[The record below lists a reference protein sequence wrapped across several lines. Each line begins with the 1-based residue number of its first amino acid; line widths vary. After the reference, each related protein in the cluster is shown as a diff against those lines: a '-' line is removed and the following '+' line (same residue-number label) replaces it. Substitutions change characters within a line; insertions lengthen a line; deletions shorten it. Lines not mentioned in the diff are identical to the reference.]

1 MLHDISEHEQA
12 VSTSQRVY
20 ANLPTHM
27 VRRVMKT
34 KTIGRGSECDITL
47 DHASVSRMH
56 ASIHVT
62 EEGYLFVQDSNSANG
77 TFLHRN
83 DRWIRIRKVGLGTQ
97 DRIRFGEKEVPLDR
111 LIEAFGNNMRVRL
124 REGWSVRG
132 KPLVFNQT
140 FAGIP
145 RQKTVLKN
153 PKRNPLT
160 GKIEENG

>member
-1 MLHDISEHEQA
+1 MLHENSEPEQA
-12 VSTSQRVY
+12 NSTSQRVY
-20 ANLPTHM
+20 ANSPMHTVQRL
-27 VRRVMKT
+27 MKT

-56 ASIHVT
+56 ASIHVS
-62 EEGYLFVQDSNSANG
+62 EEGFLSVQDSNSANG

-83 DRWIRIRKVGLGTQ
+83 GHWIRIRKVGLGTQ
-97 DRIRFGEKEVPLDR
+97 DRIRFGEKEVPLDL
-111 LIEAFGNNMRVRL
+111 LIEAFGSKMRVRL

-132 KPLVFNQT
+132 KPLVFDQT

-145 RQKTVLKN
+145 RQKAVLKN
-153 PKRNPLT
+153 PRRNPVT